1 MASNRKRDQGSSR
14 TVAPTEEEEEEEEEE
29 EAKFYGTLNTL

>member
-14 TVAPTEEEEEEEEEE
+14 TVASVEEEEEE
-29 EAKFYGTLNTL
+29 KVPQVVGLQWFKLD